1 VSACSPCGSLDKE
14 AGHVPVLVTEVVEL
28 LKGRSIVVDATV
40 GAGGHAEALLE
51 AGVGAVV
58 GLDRDP
64 SALAIASERLRRFG
78 ARFRAV
84 QGRFS
89 AMAEAVRGIGI
100 ERAGGVLL
108 DLGLSSMQVDGPARG
123 FSYRLD
129 GPLDMRIGDEGPTAA
144 DVVNTYPED
153 ELVRVL
159 FEYGQERYARRIAAA
174 IERARRREPIQTTAQ
189 LSAIVAGAVPRRR
202 GGPHPARRT
211 FQAIRIEVNEELE
224 ELAAS
229 LPQAASLLEPG
240 GRIAA
245 ISYHSLE
252 DRIVKRFLLG
262 QTGLA
267 VLTRKPVTP
276 SSREAAAN
284 PRARSAKLRA
294 AERVAEAA

>member
-1 VSACSPCGSLDKE
+1 
-14 AGHVPVLVTEVVEL
+14 
-28 LKGRSIVVDATV
+28 
-40 GAGGHAEALLE
+40 
-51 AGVGAVV
+51 
-58 GLDRDP
+58 
-64 SALAIASERLRRFG
+64 
-78 ARFRAV
+78 
-84 QGRFS
+84 
-89 AMAEAVRGIGI
+89 
-100 ERAGGVLL
+100 
-108 DLGLSSMQVDGPARG
+108 MQVDGPERG

-129 GPLDMRIGDEGPTAA
+129 GPLDMRMGDEGPTAA

-174 IERARRREPIQTTAQ
+174 IDRARRREPIQTTAQ
-189 LSAIVAGAVPRRR
+189 LSAIAAGAVPRRR

-252 DRIVKRFLLG
+252 DRIVKRSLLG

-276 SSREAAAN
+276 SAREAAAN

-294 AERVAEAA
+294 AERLPEAA

>member
-1 VSACSPCGSLDKE
+1 LGKE

-28 LKGRSIVVDATV
+28 LEGRSVVVDATV

-84 QGRFS
+84 QSRFS
-89 AMAEAVRGIGI
+89 QLADAVHGTGIDL
-100 ERAGGVLL
+100 AGGVLF
-108 DLGLSSMQVDGPARG
+108 DLGLSSMQVDGSERG
-123 FSYRLD
+123 FSYRLE
-129 GPLDMRIGDEGPTAA
+129 GPLDMRMGDHGPTAA

-153 ELVRVL
+153 ELVRIL
-159 FEYGQERYARRIAAA
+159 FEYGQERFARRIAAA
-174 IERARRREPIQTTAQ
+174 IDRARRREPIRTTAQ

-202 GGPHPARRT
+202 GGAHPARRT

-262 QTGLA
+262 ASSQDDSGRPRLA

-276 SSREAAAN
+276 SAREAAAN

-294 AERVAEAA
+294 AERLAEAA

>member
-1 VSACSPCGSLDKE
+1 LDKE

-28 LKGRSIVVDATV
+28 LKGRSVVVDATV

-84 QGRFS
+84 QARFS
-89 AMAEAVRGIGI
+89 RMADAVRGTGI
-100 ERAGGVLL
+100 QHAGGVLL
-108 DLGLSSMQVDGPARG
+108 DLGLSSMQVDGPERG

-129 GPLDMRIGDEGPTAA
+129 GPLDMRMGDEGPTAA

-174 IERARRREPIQTTAQ
+174 IDRARRREPIQTTAQ
-189 LSAIVAGAVPRRR
+189 LSAIAAGAVPRRR

-252 DRIVKRFLLG
+252 DRIVKRSLLG

-276 SSREAAAN
+276 SAREAAAN

-294 AERVAEAA
+294 AERLPEAA